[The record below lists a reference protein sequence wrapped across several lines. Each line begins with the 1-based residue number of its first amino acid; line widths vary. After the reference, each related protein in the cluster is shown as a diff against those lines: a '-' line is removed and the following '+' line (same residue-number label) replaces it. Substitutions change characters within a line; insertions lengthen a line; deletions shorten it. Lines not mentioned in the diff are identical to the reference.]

1 MSWCLLKAWARI
13 LLDRNKKVE
22 QIRELDFWKVTHK
35 YL

>member
-13 LLDRNKKVE
+13 SLDRSKKVE
-22 QIRELDFWKVTHK
+22 QIRELDFWKATQK